1 MKTRRSAV
9 VYLCAVTMIVLLTS
23 LAGCQSFSKNVPQQ
37 QNEVLTAPKDTL
49 QQQTGVPLVL
59 LPASVD
65 AFAPYKEVPVTLKP
79 SVKAYRAAADL
90 SNVTNRDQFQFSSQ
104 AENLLSKNGFVVV
117 PTSFREFFSIYEENR
132 YESIPN
138 FVTTDAMLHNYHLY
152 FSHLLRTLEKDKL
165 RGELKA
171 LTGLMLAESQKQYQI
186 LKGTD
191 WENASK
197 RNVAFFTVA
206 ARLLD
211 PKADVPAYVRKEVDD
226 ELKLVTDH
234 REIFIPS
241 QVMNIG
247 NPGSVLTEA
256 LKEDYTQYIPRGHYA
271 KSDELKTYFQAMMW
285 YGRMTFR
292 AANEDETKSAALITL
307 MLSRQQEYDHWNRI
321 YEPTNFFVGKSDD
334 LGFSQYYKLLK
345 ETYGKLPALDQLTGD
360 DDKWSTYRDGIN
372 KLEPPVINSIPIFD
386 ETIQPDRAKEIKG
399 FRFMGQRF
407 TLDAAVFQR
416 LVYREVKEND
426 RGQRRMLP
434 KGLDIPAAMGA
445 KEAYSILAEMGE
457 TGYEKYPEN
466 MHKMQTFIAS
476 LDIKSWTQNLYW
488 SWLYTLAPLTE
499 PKGEGYPSF
508 MRNQAWTR
516 KQLETYLGS
525 WTELKHDT
533 ILYAKQVYA
542 EAGGGMELLDDR
554 GYVEPNPVVYA
565 RLAALTR
572 MTIEGLNSKELLN
585 ERDRTSLER
594 MEELA
599 LKLKEVAEKE
609 LTNQPLSDQDYELIR
624 GFGGQLEHFWLEAMR
639 DEGVD
644 HPSAIFE
651 NPAALI
657 ADVATNPGGG
667 QVLEEGTGF
676 VSHIYAVIPVE
687 GKLRIAKGAVYSY
700 YEFPWPAEDRLTD
713 QKWKE
718 MLENSKTPAPP
729 SWTQVFTVPAW

>member
-1 MKTRRSAV
+1 MKTSRSAI
-9 VYLCAVTMIVLLTS
+9 VYLCAVTMIVLLAS
-23 LAGCQSFSKNVPQQ
+23 LAGCQSSSRDTSQQ
-37 QNEVLTAPKDTL
+37 QA
-49 QQQTGVPLVL
+49 GVPMVS
-59 LPASVD
+59 LPSSVA
-65 AFAPYKEVPVTLKP
+65 AFASYQEVPVTFKP
-79 SVKAYRAAADL
+79 SVKAYRAADDL
-90 SNVTNRDQFQFSSQ
+90 SNVTNREQFQFSPQ
-104 AENLLSKNGFVVV
+104 AESLLSKNGFVVV
-117 PTSFREFFSIYEENR
+117 PSSSREFFSIYEANR
-132 YESIPN
+132 YDSVPN

-165 RGELKA
+165 RGELKS
-171 LTGLMLAESQKQYQI
+171 LTGLMLAESQKQHQI

-197 RNVAFFTVA
+197 RNVAFFAVA

-211 PKADVPAYVRKEVDD
+211 PTADVPAYVHREVDD
-226 ELKLVTDH
+226 ELQLVMDH
-234 REIFIPS
+234 REIFVPS
-241 QVMNIG
+241 PVMNIG
-247 NPGSVLTEA
+247 NPGADLAAA
-256 LKEDYTQYIPRGHYA
+256 LKEDYTQYIPRGHYD
-271 KSDELKTYFQAMMW
+271 KSDELKTYFRAMMW

-292 AANEDETKSAALITL
+292 AANEDETKSAALLTL
-307 MLSRQQEYDHWNRI
+307 MLSRQQAYDHWNRI

-334 LGFSQYYKLLK
+334 LGFSQYCELLK
-345 ETYGKLPALDQLTGD
+345 ETYGKLPALEQLTGGA
-360 DDKWSTYRDGIN
+360 DKWSVFRDGIK
-372 KLEPPVINSIPIFD
+372 KLEPPQINSIPIFD

-407 TLDAAVFQR
+407 TLDASVFQR
-416 LVYREVKEND
+416 LVYREVKEDN

-434 KGLDIPAAMGA
+434 KGLDIPAAMGSE
-445 KEAYSILAEMGE
+445 EAYAILAEMGE

-466 MHKMQTFIAS
+466 MRKLQTSIAS
-476 LDIKSWTQNLYW
+476 LDTKTWTQNLYW
-488 SWLYTLAPLTE
+488 SWLYTLEPLRE

-508 MRNQAWTR
+508 MCSQAWTR

-554 GYVEPNPVVYA
+554 GYVESNPVVYA

-572 MTIEGLNSKELLN
+572 MTIEGLNSRGLLN

-599 LKLKEVAEKE
+599 LKLKEIAEKE
-609 LTNQPLSDQDYELIR
+609 LTGQPLSDQDYELIR

-644 HPSAIFE
+644 HPSAIYE
-651 NPAALI
+651 NPAALV
-657 ADVATNPGGG
+657 ADVATNPSGG

-676 VSHIYAVIPVE
+676 VSHIYVVVPVE
-687 GKLRIAKGAVYSY
+687 GNLRITKGATYSY

-729 SWTQVFTVPAW
+729 SWTQVFRAPAW

>member
-1 MKTRRSAV
+1 MKTRKSAV
-9 VYLCAVTMIVLLTS
+9 IYLCVVMMIMLLAS
-23 LAGCQSFSKNVPQQ
+23 LAGCQSSSKNVSQQ
-37 QNEVLTAPKDTL
+37 QNDVLTSPKDTA
-49 QQQTGVPLVL
+49 QQQTGVAMISSPS
-59 LPASVD
+59 SVA

-79 SVKAYRAAADL
+79 SVKAYRVADDL
-90 SNVTNRDQFQFSSQ
+90 SNVTNRDQFQFSPQ
-104 AENLLSKNGFVVV
+104 AKNLLSKNGFVVV
-117 PTSFREFFSIYEENR
+117 PTSSREFFSIYEENR

-152 FSHLLRTLEKDKL
+152 FSHLLRTLEKDRL
-165 RGELKA
+165 RGELEA
-171 LTGLMLAESQKQYQI
+171 LTGLMLAESQKQYQT

-191 WENASK
+191 WENAAK
-197 RNVAFFTVA
+197 RNVAFFAVA

-211 PKADVPAYVRKEVDD
+211 PKADVPSYVRREVGD
-226 ELKLVTDH
+226 ELKLVMDH

-241 QVMNIG
+241 PVMNIG
-247 NPGSVLTEA
+247 NPEAALPEA

-307 MLSRQQEYDHWNRI
+307 MLSRQQAYDHWNRI

-334 LGFSQYYKLLK
+334 LGFSQYYELLK
-345 ETYGKLPALDQLTGD
+345 ETYGKIPALDQLTGED
-360 DDKWSTYRDGIN
+360 DRWGVFREGIN
-372 KLEPPVINSIPIFD
+372 KLEPPQINSIPIF
-386 ETIQPDRAKEIKG
+386 EENIQPDRDKEIKG

-407 TLDAAVFQR
+407 TLDASIFQR
-416 LVYREVKEND
+416 LVYREVKENN

-434 KGLDIPAAMGA
+434 KGLDIPAAMGSE
-445 KEAYSILAEMGE
+445 EAYAILAEMGE

-476 LDIKSWTQNLYW
+476 LDSKSWTQNLYW
-488 SWLYTLAPLTE
+488 SWLYTLAPLTD

-508 MRNQAWTR
+508 MSSQAWTR

-542 EAGGGMELLDDR
+542 EMGGGMEALDDR

-572 MTIEGLNSKELLN
+572 MTIEGLNSRELLN
-585 ERDRTSLER
+585 QRDRISLER

-599 LKLKEVAEKE
+599 LRLKEISEKE
-609 LTNQPLSDQDYELIR
+609 LNGQPLSDQDYELVR

-676 VSHIYAVIPVE
+676 VSHIYAVVPVE
-687 GKLRIAKGAVYSY
+687 GRLRIAKGAVYSY
-700 YEFPWPAEDRLTD
+700 YEFPWPAQDRLTD

-718 MLENSKTPAPP
+718 MLENSKTPSPP
-729 SWTQVFTVPAW
+729 SWTQVFRAPAW